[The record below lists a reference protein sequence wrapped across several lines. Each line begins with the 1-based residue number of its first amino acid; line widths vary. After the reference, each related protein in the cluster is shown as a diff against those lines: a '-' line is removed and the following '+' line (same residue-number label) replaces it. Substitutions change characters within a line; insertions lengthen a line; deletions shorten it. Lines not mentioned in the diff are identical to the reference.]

1 MRENW
6 RSKLS
11 VLAGASALALSAV
24 TATPA
29 LADDAP
35 VSPQEVQMPA
45 DVKIVEGG
53 ATDPGAAV
61 LFPADQEDQAGPV
74 ESVDPAGPVGTPVP
88 GGQVEAVGAAKAS
101 PSSSTCLGSTAAY
114 GVSGCFQHNG
124 DIVWAGDTKKDGMS
138 AAVGVYTDY
147 GRAEEVCVNK
157 LGAAT
162 WATCN
167 KDYREG
173 GDVRLRVLR
182 YDGDT
187 GKFYQP
193 ETWSGWIPVD
203 GKY

>member
-29 LADDAP
+29 LAEDAP
-35 VSPQEVQMPA
+35 VSPQEVQMAA

-53 ATDPGAAV
+53 ATDPGATV
-61 LFPADQEDQAGPV
+61 PFPADEAEQAEQAGPV
-74 ESVDPAGPVGTPVP
+74 QTATP
-88 GGQVEAVGAAKAS
+88 GGQAEAVGAAKAT
-101 PSSSTCLGSTAAY
+101 PSSSTCLGSTTAY

-157 LGAAT
+157 LGADT

>member
-11 VLAGASALALSAV
+11 VFVGASALALSAV

-35 VSPQEVQMPA
+35 VSPQEVQMPT

-53 ATDPGAAV
+53 ATDPGAEV
-61 LFPADQEDQAGPV
+61 LFPADEAEQAGPV
-74 ESVDPAGPVGTPVP
+74 ESVDPAVPVVTPAP
-88 GGQVEAVGAAKAS
+88 GGRAEAVGAAKAT
-101 PSSSTCLGSTAAY
+101 PSSSACLGSTTAY
-114 GVSGCFQHNG
+114 GTSGCFQHNG

-157 LGAAT
+157 LGAGT
-162 WATCN
+162 WATCD

-203 GKY
+203 GKF

>member
-11 VLAGASALALSAV
+11 VLAGASALAFSAV

-53 ATDPGAAV
+53 ATDPGASAP
-61 LFPADQEDQAGPV
+61 FPADQADQAGPV
-74 ESVDPAGPVGTPVP
+74 ESVAPAGPVETPVP
-88 GGQVEAVGAAKAS
+88 GGQAEAVGAAKAS

-114 GVSGCFQHNG
+114 GSTGCFQHNG

-157 LGAAT
+157 LGVDT

-167 KDYREG
+167 KDYRED

>member
-35 VSPQEVQMPA
+35 VSPQEVQMPT

-53 ATDPGAAV
+53 ATDPGAEV
-61 LFPADQEDQAGPV
+61 PFPADQEDQAV
-74 ESVDPAGPVGTPVP
+74 PVGTPVP
-88 GGQVEAVGAAKAS
+88 GGQVEAVGAAKAA

-157 LGAAT
+157 LGVDT